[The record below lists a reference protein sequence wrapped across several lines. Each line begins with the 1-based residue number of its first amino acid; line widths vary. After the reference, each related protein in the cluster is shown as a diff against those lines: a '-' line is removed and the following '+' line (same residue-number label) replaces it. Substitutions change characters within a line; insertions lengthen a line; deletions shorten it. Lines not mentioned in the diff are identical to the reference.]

1 MEDILRG
8 ILSNDNAV
16 RKAAETQYNQALGV
30 DVGRTIQGLVQALN
44 TSSDAGVRETA
55 VVLLQRLLRNEEK
68 AVWKKHLNA
77 QNRAGL
83 RSVLLEALSVEQS
96 KSFGKKLGVTIAI
109 VAELAQALEDASP
122 GSGEAWSDLLMKL
135 VELSSDSKPASVRA
149 AALETMTS
157 LAEYAPEMVL
167 PHSTDFCKVVAPI
180 MRSSSELQ
188 VCFSA
193 YSAGKWCKRV
203 DGFG

>member
-16 RKAAETQYNQALGV
+16 RKTAEAQYNQALEV
-30 DVGRTIQGLVQALN
+30 DVPRTIEGLVQALN
-44 TSSDAGVRETA
+44 TASDAGVQETA

-68 AVWKKHLNA
+68 GVWKRQLNKQSRAALRGVLIDALGRKH
-77 QNRAGL
+77 
-83 RSVLLEALSVEQS
+83 S

-109 VAELAQALEDASP
+109 VAELSQALEDASP
-122 GSGEAWSDLLMKL
+122 GSGEGWSDLLMKL
-135 VELSSDSKPASVRA
+135 VELSADSKPASVRA
-149 AALETMTS
+149 AALETMNS

-180 MRSSSELQ
+180 MRSSSELE

-193 YSAGKWCKRV
+193 YSAGEWLTLC
-203 DGFG
+203 